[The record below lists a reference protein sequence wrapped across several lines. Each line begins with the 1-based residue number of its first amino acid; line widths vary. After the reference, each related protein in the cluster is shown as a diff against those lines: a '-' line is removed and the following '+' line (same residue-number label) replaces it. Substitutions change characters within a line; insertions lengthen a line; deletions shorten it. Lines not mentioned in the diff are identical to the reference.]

1 VIPREPEFNRSSFRR
16 PAAALASCALL
27 CAMASGQSTVPA
39 TTTQDAERLDKLE
52 AEQAE
57 LARRIDLVAGDVEGL
72 RLGEVLTPLGEGYRG
87 MGPAASKV
95 YGLDQGLSIG
105 GYGEVFARFDDEGT
119 DVADA
124 LRGVLYFGYRFDE
137 KWLLNTEIEI
147 EHADE
152 AFLEFAYVDYL
163 ATPGFNVR
171 AGLLLAP
178 MGFLNELHEP
188 TTFFGVARPGVETVI
203 LPSTF
208 RENGAG
214 AHGEFGDFV
223 YKAYV
228 LNGFNAAGFT
238 DAGLRGGRQK
248 GSQALAED
256 WALTARLDWMGLPG
270 TTIGASTWLGDSG
283 QDQVADGDVGTA
295 ILEAHAEWRWRGWR
309 ARFLYAQAELDDVA
323 ALNADL
329 GLTGADSVGEKLEGW
344 YAEAAYDVMGWLSPG
359 SKQSLSPFVRWETY
373 DTQAE
378 VPVGF
383 ASDPANDDEILTVGL
398 DWKPL
403 PHVVFKA
410 DVMALEDAA
419 GNDST
424 RVNIGM
430 GYVF

>member
-1 VIPREPEFNRSSFRR
+1 MIQNHPLSVPVPSTRR
-16 PAAALASCALL
+16 AAALAVGPLL
-27 CAMASGQSTVPA
+27 CLSAHAQDPA
-39 TTTQDAERLDKLE
+39 AQGGLDDARLAEIE

-57 LARRIDLVAGDVEGL
+57 LERRIDLVAKDVEGL
-72 RLGEVLTPLGEGYRG
+72 RLGDVLTPLGEGYQG

-95 YGLDQGLSIG
+95 YGLDQGLAIG
-105 GYGEVFARFDDEGT
+105 GYGEVFARIDDAGT

-124 LRGVLYFGYRFDE
+124 LRGVFYFGYRFDE
-137 KWLLNTEIEI
+137 NWLLNTEIEL

-163 ATPGFNVR
+163 ASPGFNVR

-188 TTFFGVARPGVETVI
+188 STFFGVARPGVETVI

-223 YKAYV
+223 YRAYV
-228 LNGFNAAGFT
+228 LNGLDAEGFT
-238 DAGLRGGRQK
+238 DGGLRGGRQK

-256 WALTARLDWMGLPG
+256 WAVTARLDWMGLPG
-270 TTIGASTWLGDSG
+270 TTLGASTWVGDSSQG
-283 QDQVADGDVGTA
+283 QVPNGDVGTA
-295 ILEAHAEWRWRGWR
+295 IVEGHAEWRWRGLR
-309 ARFLYAQAELDDVA
+309 TRFLYAQANLDDVD

-329 GLTGADSVGEKLEGW
+329 GFTGPDSVGEKLEGW
-344 YAEAAYDVMGWLSPG
+344 YAEAAYDVMGWLSAG
-359 SKQSLSPFVRWETY
+359 SKQSLSPFVRYETF

-378 VPVGF
+378 VPDGF
-383 ASDPANDDEILTVGL
+383 VSDPANDDEILTVGL
-398 DWKPL
+398 DWKPM

-419 GNDST
+419 GGDST
-424 RVNIGM
+424 RFNIGM